1 MSNRIPMPMTTASF
15 KLFFSTLTFIIFINF
30 VYFSWYSPS
39 AKIPD
44 DAKGKTIIVVNAD
57 DNLNHKIKKAP
68 QNSILLIRPS
78 KREENI
84 LMENKSQITLKAEG
98 QVFIW
103 ANKGTAIT
111 IKGCKNCKIEN
122 INFSGQDENQPL
134 FIVSHSNEI
143 TFRNNDIKS
152 AATSIHVQTKSSGV
166 YIEENDI
173 KTKKSAIYA
182 EESKNV
188 YIKNNTLLSG
198 SEQYDIIHF
207 KDIEQFL
214 LEKNKISGSKGIVLR
229 HADAREKSAIFRN
242 EIKTDLQALE
252 MYSCRDILLTANN
265 IESYKKDAVFFKDC
279 SNIKFGRS
287 KVVKNKVKTQNGCC
301 LMMANGQD
309 IEVFYNS
316 FTNRSRQRSAVE
328 IESGKSILLRGN
340 EISGHAIVEEGKGKV
355 TECQGG
361 GVYIKDS
368 ENTTCKENTIRFSEK
383 GFFVDICPSVVLEGN
398 NIVDNQGRGIEAEN
412 STIEINKNSIKQNT
426 VGIWVN
432 KSKGLISQNT
442 ITYNKGYGLYLDD
455 SSPKIVGNSII
466 SNEEDGLYCNTRSVP
481 TQVSQNKFIRNKG
494 FGIKS
499 EKKLQYDDSN
509 IFEGNQK
516 GNSYY

>member
-1 MSNRIPMPMTTASF
+1 MSNRIPMPITTASF
-15 KLFFSTLTFIIFINF
+15 KLFFSTLIFIILINIA
-30 VYFSWYSPS
+30 YFSWYSPS
-39 AKIPD
+39 ANIPD
-44 DAKGKTIIVVNAD
+44 DAKGKTIIVVAAE
-57 DNLNHKIKKAP
+57 DNLNHKIKNAP
-68 QNSILLIRPS
+68 QNSILLITPS

-84 LMENKSQITLKAEG
+84 VMENKSGITLKAEG

-111 IKGCKNCKIEN
+111 IKGCNNCQIEN
-122 INFSGQDENQPL
+122 IHFSGQDENQPL
-134 FIVSHSNEI
+134 FIISHSNEI

-152 AATSIHVQTKSSGV
+152 TATSLHVQTKSSDIH
-166 YIEENDI
+166 IENNDI
-173 KTKKSAIYA
+173 KTKKSAVYA
-182 EESKNV
+182 EESKNI
-188 YIKNNTLLSG
+188 YIKNNKMLSG
-198 SEQYDIIHF
+198 NEQHDIIHF

-287 KVVKNKVKTQNGCC
+287 SVVKNQVKTQNGCC
-301 LMMANGQD
+301 LTMTNGQD
-309 IEVFYNS
+309 IEVFYNN
-316 FTNRSRQRSAVE
+316 FTNSSRQRSAIE
-328 IESGKSILLRGN
+328 IESSKSVLLRGN
-340 EISGHAIVEEGKGKV
+340 EISGRAIVEEGKGSV
-355 TECQGG
+355 VECQGG

-368 ENTTCKENTIRFSEK
+368 QNTTCRENTIKFSEK
-383 GFFVDICPSVVLEGN
+383 GIFVDICPSVVLDGN
-398 NIVDNQGRGIEAEN
+398 NIVDNQGRGIEAES
-412 STIEINKNSIKQNT
+412 STIEVTKNSIKQNT
-426 VGIWVN
+426 VGIWIN
-432 KSKGLISQNT
+432 KSKGTISQNT

-455 SSPKIVGNSII
+455 SSPQIVENSFI
-466 SNEEDGLYCNTRSVP
+466 SNEEDGLYCNNRSTP
-481 TQVSQNKFIRNKG
+481 TQISRNKFIRNKG

-499 EKKLQYDDSN
+499 EKKLPYEDTN
-509 IFEGNQK
+509 VFEGNQK